1 MPVMIG
7 NETNQFIADTFDS
20 NCIVSRHGDKS
31 L

>member
-7 NETNQFIADTFDS
+7 NETNQFIVHSFDI
-20 NCIVSRHGDKS
+20 NCAVSRHGDKP